1 MVLKVTSDEG
11 RRKKELGS
19 LEVGPP
25 KQTIWPLSLD
35 NRKCPGPDL
44 HLCPAAQRPEMS
56 EMLQDSGSSAHFFFL
71 LLHNNRNDH
80 SCLGGMHEEVAKSLP
95 RNQDGEGPKYFMR
108 GKTILTISAS
118 SHSPTPYRLI
128 SPSGCLGNSLVLDLS
143 SCFLSLK
150 LLQ

>member
-1 MVLKVTSDEG
+1 MVLKAASDEG

-44 HLCPAAQRPEMS
+44 HLCPATQRPEMS
-56 EMLQDSGSSAHFFFL
+56 ERLQHSGSSAHF
-71 LLHNNRNDH
+71 NNRNDH

-108 GKTILTISAS
+108 GKTTLTISAS
-118 SHSPTPYRLI
+118 SHSPTPYCLI
-128 SPSGCLGNSLVLDLS
+128 SP
-143 SCFLSLK
+143 
-150 LLQ
+150 